1 MRIKTRLIITAL
13 AMMLSMAAFGQS
25 PIKVKEFRMLPNG
38 IMDAGVLTKE
48 QQTDYDG
55 NKVCLIKVRA
65 FGIGEETMQRLTFKT
80 NGPFITHKEY
90 ENGEY
95 RLYVSSNREGSI
107 VIRYNGDCEYILPS
121 RLKEGKIYEMVL
133 EMETGTLTVVA
144 TPVEAKIYVD
154 DAYAGTGSVNVQV
167 SVGAEHRCR
176 VECQD
181 YIKVEKT
188 VSFAKN
194 EEKTLTVELVPNFG
208 YITVKSEPSGAELYI
223 DDKKAGTTPY
233 LARRISRGQHRVEVR
248 KRGYEPYADVV
259 TININETTRIEDV
272 KLEASNEVVSIPQQQ
287 EQYSPQQEYGGGF
300 SNQTITVNGVSFEMV
315 YVEGGSFNMG
325 ATTEQGSEAE
335 SDEKPVHSV
344 TLSDYYIGRCE
355 VTQELWEAVMGSN
368 PSYFKGAQKPVESVS
383 WNDCQEFVSRLNS
396 LTGRTFRLPTEA
408 EWEYAARGGN
418 KSLHYKYSGS
428 GNIGNVAW
436 YFDNSGSSTHAVG
449 TRTANELGIY
459 DMSGNVREWCS
470 DWYGDYS
477 AGAQTNPQG
486 PSSGSRRV
494 LRGGSWF
501 SDAGCCQVSYRS
513 ATIPD
518 INGSNHGLRLVLV
531 PNEVTSIPQQQE
543 YVGGFSNQ
551 TITVN
556 GVNFEMVYVEG
567 GSFDMGATTE
577 QGSDAYK
584 DEYPAH
590 SVTLSDYYIGRC
602 EVTQE
607 LWEAVM
613 GSNPSYFKGAQ
624 NPVECVSWND
634 CQEFVSRLSSLT
646 GRTFRLPTEA
656 EWEYAARGGNKSGH
670 YKYSGI
676 GNIDDV
682 AWYWKNSGDRY
693 LQGTD
698 SDYDRDKIINNNGR
712 THAVGTKTANE
723 LGIYDMSGNVYEWC
737 SDWYGDYSAGTQTN
751 PQGPSSGSDRV
762 LRGGSWYGRAWC
774 CRVSFRIYNDPND
787 SSDLDGLRLVL
798 VP

>member
-38 IMDAGVLTKE
+38 IMDPGVLTKD

-121 RLKEGKIYEMVL
+121 RLKEGKIYEMTL

-208 YITVKSEPSGAELYI
+208 YITVKSEPSGAEVYI
-223 DDKKAGTTPY
+223 DNKKAGTTPY
-233 LARRISRGQHRVEVR
+233 LAMRISRGKHRVEVR

-315 YVEGGSFNMG
+315 YVEGGSFDMG
-325 ATTEQGSEAE
+325 ATTEQGSDAW
-335 SDEKPVHSV
+335 DEEYPVHRV
-344 TLSDYYIGRCE
+344 TLSGYYIGKCE

-368 PSYFKGAQKPVESVS
+368 PSNFRGAQNPVERVS
-383 WNDCQEFVSRLNS
+383 WNDCQKFVRRLNR

-418 KSLHYKYSGS
+418 KSLHYKYIGS
-428 GNIGNVAW
+428 DNIDDVAW
-436 YFDNSGSSTHAVG
+436 YYDNSGSSTHAVG

-459 DMSGNVREWCS
+459 DMSGNVYEWCS
-470 DWYGDYS
+470 DWYGGYS

-486 PSSGSRRV
+486 PSSDSCRV
-494 LRGGSWF
+494 LRGGSWGN
-501 SDAGCCQVSYRS
+501 DARGCRVSNRG
-513 ATIPD
+513 
-518 INGSNHGLRLVLV
+518 NGAPGNSNGHSGIRLVLV
-531 PNEVTSIPQQQE
+531 P
-543 YVGGFSNQ
+543 
-551 TITVN
+551 
-556 GVNFEMVYVEG
+556 
-567 GSFDMGATTE
+567 
-577 QGSDAYK
+577 
-584 DEYPAH
+584 
-590 SVTLSDYYIGRC
+590 
-602 EVTQE
+602 
-607 LWEAVM
+607 
-613 GSNPSYFKGAQ
+613 
-624 NPVECVSWND
+624 
-634 CQEFVSRLSSLT
+634 
-646 GRTFRLPTEA
+646 
-656 EWEYAARGGNKSGH
+656 
-670 YKYSGI
+670 
-676 GNIDDV
+676 
-682 AWYWKNSGDRY
+682 
-693 LQGTD
+693 
-698 SDYDRDKIINNNGR
+698 
-712 THAVGTKTANE
+712 
-723 LGIYDMSGNVYEWC
+723 
-737 SDWYGDYSAGTQTN
+737 
-751 PQGPSSGSDRV
+751 
-762 LRGGSWYGRAWC
+762 
-774 CRVSFRIYNDPND
+774 
-787 SSDLDGLRLVL
+787 
-798 VP
+798 